1 MNNSENKSRSKI
13 FSLKNILKCIGY
25 FVLFVLVMNAISS
38 ASETPLKAIIGLLC
52 VIVYQLWAIMEKLN
66 K

>member
-1 MNNSENKSRSKI
+1 MNNSENKSCGKI
-13 FSLKNILKCIGY
+13 FSLKNLLKCIGY

-38 ASETPLKAIIGLLC
+38 ASEAPLKVIIGLLG
-52 VIVYQLWAIMEKLN
+52 VIVYQLWIISEKLN